1 LGRGAS
7 SDRAAVDRDDPA
19 AGSDLDLGTL
29 VSSLDPVLEAAPFG
43 AESDLGPE
51 LVNEQCA
58 A

>member
-29 VSSLDPVLEAAPFG
+29 DPVVEAAPFG